1 MWPSACDVAESARG
15 RMRRLGIVRRSAPGL
30 SQISADLLKSVEQQQ
45 SATEMEQGDE
55 LARIKAERAALDAQY
70 KALMA
75 QQKAKRAVAKAAQ
88 RTKTLETV
96 ISEEETAMARWMVA
110 RLVARVNA
118 RVKAGQD
125 RETAL
130 DAVLANFRRVLGT
143 QLDRRAK

>member
-1 MWPSACDVAESARG
+1 
-15 RMRRLGIVRRSAPGL
+15 MRRLGIVRRSAPGL

-75 QQKAKRAVAKAAQ
+75 QQKAERAAAKIA
-88 RTKTLETV
+88 KTLETV

-130 DAVLANFRRVLGT
+130 DAVLANFRRVLST